1 MRILSLC
8 VLFASSSVLAGGQEV
23 YNASCKMC
31 HGEFGGTP
39 VLPNA
44 RNLKTSKYKNPKGN
58 TYEGIMDVLEKGLPG
73 TAMLPQAHIPL
84 ADRQA
89 VAKWIIEQIKAA
101 GKDKAEAPADEK
113 VAEAEPKAEEAPAET
128 AAAPAAPAA
137 AAAPAATAPKSITIA
152 AAMAYEL
159 RNVTSRGLTVYD
171 GARGINP
178 RYNVLGFL
186 SKMPDPVMPGRDETA
201 EQSAEGAEAAPEG
214 AKVK

>member
-8 VLFASSSVLAGGQEV
+8 ILLASGSAFADGQKV

-31 HGEFGGTP
+31 HGEFGGKP

-44 RNLKTSKYKNPKGN
+44 ANLKTAKYKNPKGN

-73 TAMLPQAHIPL
+73 TAMTPQAHIPL

-89 VAKWIIEQIKAA
+89 VAKWIVEQIKPA
-101 GKDKAEAPADEK
+101 GKDKAEAPAEEK
-113 VAEAEPKAEEAPAET
+113 VAEAAEEPKAEEAAVET
-128 AAAPAAPAA
+128 ATAPAAPAAPAA
-137 AAAPAATAPKSITIA
+137 AAAKSITIA

-159 RNVTSRGLTVYD
+159 RNVTSAGLTVYL

-178 RYNVLGFL
+178 RLNVLGFP

-201 EQSAEGAEAAPEG
+201 EQPAEAAPEG
-214 AKVK
+214 AEVK